1 MGLSELDFRDLILPE
16 VGTPLLKGLHGSQA
30 VTALPQGYGED
41 IEQLRKGLYD
51 ELQAHPG
58 RRDWCF
64 RDKGGVQY
72 RVKYMS
78 GGPGGRPVFYLRRH
92 ARGLTSLNDLGY
104 PSWLSSQ
111 LCGASLRSG
120 LVLFAGNQG
129 AGKTTG
135 ASAYVAERLAIYGGT
150 ALTVECPIE
159 IALDGHHGLG
169 WCHQTEVE
177 SESDF
182 EDAITQSFRC
192 GSPDILYLGEIRES
206 RGSSEAIKAA
216 CTTYLVVSTIH
227 GAGII
232 ESLERLLIF
241 ASGGVLGSKAQDL
254 VAQAF
259 AACIHQS
266 LEVGPDGQKQLRVST
281 LFATDAV
288 RAKLRSGQLFQ
299 LKDLIEQQRSQRMHT
314 GRTFS

>member
-1 MGLSELDFRDLILPE
+1 MGLHELDFRDLILP
-16 VGTPLLKGLHGSQA
+16 VAGQPLLKGLAGGQA
-30 VTALPQGYGED
+30 ITPLPQGH
-41 IEQLRKGLYD
+41 EQDVARLQGMLEADLRD
-51 ELQAHPG
+51 NPG

-64 RDKGGVQY
+64 RDESGVQY

-92 ARGLTSLNDLGY
+92 ARGLTSLRDLGY
-104 PSWLSSQ
+104 PGWLSSK
-111 LCGASLRSG
+111 LCDASLRSG
-120 LVLFAGNQG
+120 LVLFAGAQG

-135 ASAYVAERLAIYGGT
+135 ASAYVAQRLMAHGGT

-159 IALDGHHGLG
+159 IALDGHHGAAG

-177 SESDF
+177 SEAGF
-182 EDAITQSFRC
+182 EDAVTQSFRC

-227 GAGII
+227 GSGII
-232 ESLERLLIF
+232 ESLDRLLIF
-241 ASGGVLGSKAQDL
+241 ASGGALGAKAQDL

-259 AACIHQS
+259 SACIHQS
-266 LEVGPDGQKQLRVST
+266 LEDGPDGKKHLRVTT
-281 LFATDAV
+281 LFGSDAV

-299 LKDLIEQQRSQRMHT
+299 LKDVLEQQMAQRMHS
-314 GRTFS
+314 GIRP